1 MKKGMLAACAA
12 LLALG
17 VAQAA
22 PSDWEDWQTMGGT
35 VTASN
40 TAWSVATSNGAIRYG
55 GNQSFA
61 LLVTYTLPTGGSV
74 NPNAQRWAEF
84 VEIDAGLYR
93 YFIQA
98 EDNGYP
104 LIYRQEKNGGPTMEE
119 GRSSA
124 TMAEH
129 GASGAVTFLMEYD
142 HAAHTL
148 DVSANGT
155 VFASL
160 EDVTIS
166 DWMTLSGGEGGSRPL
181 TRDFP
186 EGTTYEVA
194 LSTTRAPAIPE
205 PTALALLALGVAG
218 LALRRRAA

>member
-35 VTASN
+35 VTAES
-40 TAWSVATSNGAIRYG
+40 TAWSVATDNGAIRYG

-61 LLVTYTLPTGGSV
+61 LLVTYTLPAGGSV
-74 NPNAQRWAEF
+74 NPDAQRWAEF
-84 VEIDAGLYR
+84 VEIDAGRYR

-98 EDNGYP
+98 GDGGYP
-104 LIYRQEKNGGPTMEE
+104 LLYLHSKDDGTTTEM
-119 GRSSA
+119 GRLGA
-124 TMAEH
+124 TMAEL
-129 GASGAVTFLMEYD
+129 GTSGAVTFLMEYD

-160 EDVTIS
+160 DDVTIS
-166 DWMTLSGGEGGSRPL
+166 DWMTISGGEGGNRPL

-194 LSTTRAPAIPE
+194 LSTTRAPTIPE

>member
-17 VAQAA
+17 AAQAA

-35 VTASN
+35 VTAGN
-40 TAWSVATSNGAIRYG
+40 TSWSVATNNGTIRYG

-61 LLVTYTLPTGGSV
+61 LLVTYTLPAGGSV

-84 VEIDAGLYR
+84 VEIDAGRYR

-98 EDNGYP
+98 GEKGYP
-104 LIYRQEKNGGPTMEE
+104 LFYLYSKDGGTTTEM
-119 GRSSA
+119 GRSGA

-129 GASGAVTFLMEYD
+129 GAGGAVAFLMEYD

-148 DVSANGT
+148 DVSVNGSI
-155 VFASL
+155 FASI
-160 EDVTIS
+160 EDVTI
-166 DWMTLSGGEGGSRPL
+166 DGWMTLSGGEGGNRPL
-181 TRDFP
+181 THDFP

-194 LSTTRAPAIPE
+194 LSATRAPAIPE
-205 PTALALLALGVAG
+205 PTALALLALGAAG
-218 LALRRRAA
+218 LVLRRRAA